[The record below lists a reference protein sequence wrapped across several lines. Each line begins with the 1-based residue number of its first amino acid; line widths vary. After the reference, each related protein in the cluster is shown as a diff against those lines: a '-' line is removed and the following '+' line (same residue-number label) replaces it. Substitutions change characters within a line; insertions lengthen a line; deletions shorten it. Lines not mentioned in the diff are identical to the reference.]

1 MMDFIICIINK
12 KQINMGNLS
21 KYQIN
26 GLIRHGLTA
35 IGGALVI
42 LGYLEESV
50 ISEIIGGI
58 MTAVGFVW
66 SYLEKK

>member
-1 MMDFIICIINK
+1 MKNLTRE
-12 KQINMGNLS
+12 QID
-21 KYQIN
+21 

-50 ISEIIGGI
+50 VSEIIGGI
-58 MTAVGFVW
+58 MTAIGFIW
-66 SYLEKK
+66 SVKSK

>member
-1 MMDFIICIINK
+1 MR
-12 KQINMGNLS
+12 NLS

-50 ISEIIGGI
+50 ATEITGGI
-58 MTAVGFVW
+58 MNAVGFVW
-66 SYLEKK
+66 SYLEKN

>member
-1 MMDFIICIINK
+1 MK
-12 KQINMGNLS
+12 NLN
-21 KYQIN
+21 KYQIQ

-35 IGGALVI
+35 IGGALVL

-50 ISEIIGGI
+50 VSEITGGI